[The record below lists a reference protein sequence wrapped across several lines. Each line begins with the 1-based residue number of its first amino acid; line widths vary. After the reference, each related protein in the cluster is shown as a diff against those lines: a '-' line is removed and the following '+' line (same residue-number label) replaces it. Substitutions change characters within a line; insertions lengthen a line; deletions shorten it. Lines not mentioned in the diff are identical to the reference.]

1 MAKGRELKAIVK
13 EWLKQS
19 TRGTRPGRACIL
31 NGKAGLG
38 TRGREGGRRRGMC
51 SPGVDPRVSGSRA
64 AAFPVGFCDP

>member
-1 MAKGRELKAIVK
+1 MAKGRELKATTK

-38 TRGREGGRRRGMC
+38 TRRREGGRRRGMC
-51 SPGVDPRVSGSRA
+51 GPGVDSRVSGSRA
-64 AAFPVGFCDP
+64 ATFPVQYCDP